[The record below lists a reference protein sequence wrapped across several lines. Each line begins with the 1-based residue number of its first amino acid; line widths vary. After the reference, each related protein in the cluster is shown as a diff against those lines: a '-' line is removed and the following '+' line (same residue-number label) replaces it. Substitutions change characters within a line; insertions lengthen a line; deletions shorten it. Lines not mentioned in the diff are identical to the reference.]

1 MPSTSISKAELEQVD
16 EGQST
21 IWDDAIPM
29 LEDQDHRIRN
39 RGVNV
44 LLHRLSQESKFQLLQ
59 QDEEAY
65 REGFALLLDR
75 VEDQNYTVRMFA
87 VTALAVV
94 LEATEGREQY
104 EDIYGKSLI
113 EIFKAIGDNEPWVS
127 VHANDIVQEMIS
139 DQKKR
144 GGRNLIF

>member
-1 MPSTSISKAELEQVD
+1 MSGVNNIELEQVN
-16 EGQST
+16 EGQSSV
-21 IWDDAIPM
+21 WDDVLPT
-29 LEDQDHRIRN
+29 LEDGDHRIRN
-39 RGVNV
+39 RGVKV
-44 LLHRLSQESKFQLLQ
+44 LLHRLLQESIFQLLQ
-59 QDEEAY
+59 QDEEVY
-65 REGFALLLDR
+65 REGFTLLLNR

-104 EDIYGKSLI
+104 EDIYQKALT

-127 VHANDIVQEMIS
+127 VYANDIVQEMIS

-144 GGRNLIF
+144 GGCNLIF